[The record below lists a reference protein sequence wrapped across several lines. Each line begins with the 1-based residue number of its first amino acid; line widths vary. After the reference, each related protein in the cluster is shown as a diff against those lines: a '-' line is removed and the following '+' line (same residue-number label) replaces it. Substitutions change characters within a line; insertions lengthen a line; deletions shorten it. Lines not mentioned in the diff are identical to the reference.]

1 MKCPKCSYISFDHH
15 QVCPKCNK
23 DISNEQRRLNLPGFK
38 PEPPELLGALT
49 GEAMDS
55 NAGIRVDGEM
65 FGSPEAEFSTEDS
78 QVIEAME
85 ETFKDTQSLEMQIE
99 ATPEAGIHFPEE
111 RGDEEVSG
119 DLEGLMLDQEDAPG
133 AGGAAPE
140 EEDIVSLDLD
150 DLAGDETE
158 LDFEELAAAAPEG
171 TETEIDPAPAVVEE
185 EEDVLAIEPDDL
197 SLDATNEEEEIS
209 LDLDD
214 LAIEDAGEEAAPAQ
228 DTEEPAAGAGP
239 QETLLD
245 TGELVTSEIN
255 MEKLNREDDLED
267 LEDLELDLEALEP
280 EET

>member
-158 LDFEELAAAAPEG
+158 LDFEEPAAAAPEG
-171 TETEIDPAPAVVEE
+171 METEIDPAPAVVEEE

-197 SLDATNEEEEIS
+197 SLD
-209 LDLDD
+209 LDD
-214 LAIEDAGEEAAPAQ
+214 LAIEDAGKEAVG
-228 DTEEPAAGAGP
+228 DTGEPAAGAGP

-255 MEKLNREDDLED
+255 MEKLDREDDLED